1 MHRHILPGFLAEIHG
16 QVQVLNPTFIDFVLK
31 YLIPVVI
38 FFGLLQIVLKHL
50 IRLLRGQG
58 GRGITLLG
66 SGIVAILFWFRRKV
80 RCFLGDMRLQTPAT
94 AIFFRVVK
102 SDFTLMNSALSLI
115 FLVYG
120 KVRWKVKFCVFKG
133 VNFCCKG
140 RIAAEKA
147 VLSAGYRQGGSVRAV
162 FNVTGGLSPSHQYQD
177 GQHRNSGS
185 R

>member
-1 MHRHILPGFLAEIHG
+1 M
-16 QVQVLNPTFIDFVLK
+16 NPTFIDFVLK

-50 IRLLRGQG
+50 IRLLRGLG

-102 SDFTLMNSALSLI
+102 SYFILMNSALRLI
-115 FLVYG
+115 FLVYR
-120 KVRWKVKFCVFKG
+120 KVRRKVKFLRFQECEFLLQRE
-133 VNFCCKG
+133 NCC
-140 RIAAEKA
+140 
-147 VLSAGYRQGGSVRAV
+147 
-162 FNVTGGLSPSHQYQD
+162 
-177 GQHRNSGS
+177 
-185 R
+185 